1 MLLTDEVS
9 LITATTCGAHMRFIQ
24 HIAPQLAA
32 ERGLRLMPTKKAP
45 AKKAVVKKAPA
56 KKMAA
61 KKAPAK
67 AAAKPAAKAAA
78 PAKKT
83 AAKKK

>member
-1 MLLTDEVS
+1 
-9 LITATTCGAHMRFIQ
+9 MRFIQ

-45 AKKAVVKKAPA
+45 VKKAEPKTAVKKAPA

-67 AAAKPAAKAAA
+67 APAKPAAKAAA

>member
-1 MLLTDEVS
+1 MLLTDDAT
-9 LITATTCGAHMRFIQ
+9 LIPATTCGAHVRFIQ

-32 ERGLRLMPTKKAP
+32 ERGLRLMPTKKA
-45 AKKAVVKKAPA
+45 APA
-56 KKMAA
+56 KKTTTAA
-61 KKAPAK
+61 PK
-67 AAAKPAAKAAA
+67 AAVKKA